1 MQERNPT
8 TSSPGI
14 PAVVVTSN
22 VVDTK
27 VQCMVQTSKHILIGK
42 PPFSLLVHFI
52 LDFQY
57 WVLTTLVKLNI
68 SLCSDQHYI
77 HRDS

>member
-42 PPFSLLVHFI
+42 PPFSLL
-52 LDFQY
+52 DFQY